1 MKWTFKY
8 RYVEKEVM
16 PSLSDVMR
24 EIYCAAASGS
34 RPNVSEEPKIIKICS
49 GGGFVPDVDGSEIQF
64 TPFYLLQKTFYE
76 LEYVNQMSDYFPRT
90 VCPKKNPDGKGEQAW
105 AGYHN
110 PAEAGI
116 FGYWSDDIDQNAA
129 KYYYVDNGFIHKI
142 LIVEWATTSLSGI
155 IDYLILMEHNGK
167 LMYMVPEEGD
177 VIYDTYE
184 EAENAIKN
192 G

>member
-8 RYVEKEVM
+8 KYVEKEVM

-24 EIYCAAASGS
+24 EIYCATASGS
-34 RPNVSEEPKIIKICS
+34 RPNVSMEPKIIKICS
-49 GGGFVPDVDGSEIQF
+49 GGGFEPDVDGAEIQF
-64 TPFYLLQKTFYE
+64 TPFYLLQKTFFE
-76 LEYVNQMSDYFPRT
+76 TEYLNQISEYFPRS
-90 VCPKKNPDGKGEQAW
+90 QFSA
-105 AGYHN
+105 YHN

-116 FGYWSDDIDQNAA
+116 YGNWSDDLDQQAF
-129 KYYYVDNGFIHKI
+129 KYYYVNNGFIHKVI
-142 LIVEWATTSLSGI
+142 IVEQNNIGMSSLF
-155 IDYLILMEHNGK
+155 DYVILMEYNGK

-184 EAENAIKN
+184 EAENALKN